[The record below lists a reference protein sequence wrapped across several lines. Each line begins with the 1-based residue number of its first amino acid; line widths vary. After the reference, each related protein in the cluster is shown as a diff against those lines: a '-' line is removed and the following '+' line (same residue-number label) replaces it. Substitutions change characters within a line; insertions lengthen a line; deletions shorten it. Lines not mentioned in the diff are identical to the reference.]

1 MADKKLG
8 VWMVGGCGN
17 VATTA
22 ILGLVGLQKQLAPT
36 TGLVTELREFAA
48 LPLVPWG
55 DLVVGGHDIREPNLR
70 ATAGRLA
77 NEQVVPRELVE
88 ACSSELEQIDASI
101 KPGIAYKAGKAIR
114 ALADVPVDDD
124 ATTAPREL
132 ISRLQND
139 LKTFIEANDLR
150 GLVVMNVA
158 STEPPL
164 EAELPDRWEAFDEL
178 LNQPGADIPASTLY
192 AVAALELGLPFVNF
206 TPSAGANF
214 SAVEELTKRKKI
226 CHAGHDG
233 KTGETLMKTVL
244 APLFAERNLEV
255 LSWVGHNIFGN
266 LDGRI
271 LDNPENRAAKV
282 ATKDRVVGGTLGYDP
297 QTLVSIE
304 YIESLGDWKTAWD
317 HIHFRGF
324 LGTLMTLQFT
334 WQGCDSALAAPL
346 VLDLVRLA
354 DVASRAGN
362 VGALTPLAAFFK
374 HPLGTDCHHFAKQHA
389 RLLDWVRVTSEQMAC

>member
-8 VWMVGGCGN
+8 VWLVGGCGN
-17 VATTA
+17 VAATA
-22 ILGLVGLQKQLAPT
+22 ILGLVGLQKKLAPT
-36 TGLVTELREFAA
+36 TGLVTELSDFSA
-48 LPLVPWG
+48 LPLAEWD
-55 DLVVGGHDIREPNLR
+55 DLVIAGHDIRTPNLR
-70 ATAGRLA
+70 ATVGRLA
-77 NEQVVPRELVE
+77 NEQVVPHELVE
-88 ACSSELEQIDASI
+88 ACSDELSAIDARI
-101 KPGIAYKAGKAIR
+101 KPGIAYKAGDAIR
-114 ALADVPVDDD
+114 ALADVSVDDD
-124 ATTAPREL
+124 ATTAPRTL
-132 ISRLQND
+132 VSRLQND
-139 LKTFIEANDLR
+139 LESFIEANDLR
-150 GLVVMNVA
+150 GAVVVNVA

-164 EAELPDRWEAFDEL
+164 ASELPDRWEAFDAML
-178 LNQPGADIPASTLY
+178 DQPGAAIPASTLY

-206 TPSAGANF
+206 TPSAGASF
-214 SAVEELTKRKKI
+214 SAVEDLAKRKKI
-226 CHAGHDG
+226 CHAGQDG

-244 APLFAERNLEV
+244 APMFAERNLEV

-346 VLDLVRLA
+346 VLDLVRLV
-354 DVASRAGN
+354 DVAQRAGE
-362 VGALTPLAAFFK
+362 VGAVTSLAAFFK
-374 HPLGTDCHHFAKQHA
+374 RPLGADCHDFARQHA
-389 RLLDWVRVTSEQMAC
+389 RLLEWVRTTAQQMG

>member
-8 VWMVGGCGN
+8 VWLVGGCGN
-17 VATTA
+17 VAATA
-22 ILGLVGLQKQLAPT
+22 ILGLVGLQKKLAPT
-36 TGLVTELREFAA
+36 TGLVTELSDFSA
-48 LPLVPWG
+48 LPLAEWD
-55 DLVVGGHDIREPNLR
+55 DLVIAGHDIRTPNLR
-70 ATAGRLA
+70 ATVGRLA

-88 ACSSELEQIDASI
+88 ACGDELSEIDARI
-101 KPGIAYKAGKAIR
+101 KPGIAYKAGDAIR
-114 ALADVPVDDD
+114 ALADVSVDDD
-124 ATTAPREL
+124 ATTAPRTL
-132 ISRLQND
+132 VSRLQND
-139 LKTFIEANDLR
+139 LESFIEANDLR
-150 GLVVMNVA
+150 GAVVVNVA

-164 EAELPDRWEAFDEL
+164 ASELPERWEAFDAL
-178 LNQPGADIPASTLY
+178 LDEPGAAIPASTLY

-206 TPSAGANF
+206 TPSAGASF
-214 SAVEELTKRKKI
+214 PAVEELAKRKKI
-226 CHAGHDG
+226 CHAGQDG

-244 APLFAERNLEV
+244 APMFAERNLEV

-346 VLDLVRLA
+346 VLDLVRLV
-354 DVASRAGN
+354 DVARRAGE
-362 VGALTPLAAFFK
+362 VGAVTSLAAFFK
-374 HPLGTDCHHFAKQHA
+374 RPLGADCHDFARQHA
-389 RLLDWVRVTSEQMAC
+389 RLLEWIRSTAQQMG